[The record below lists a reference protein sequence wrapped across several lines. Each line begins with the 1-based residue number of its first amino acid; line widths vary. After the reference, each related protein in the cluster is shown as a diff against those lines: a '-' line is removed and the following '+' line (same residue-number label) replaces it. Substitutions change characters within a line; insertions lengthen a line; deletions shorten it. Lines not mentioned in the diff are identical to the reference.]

1 MTVLWR
7 WLARLGRGLRV
18 LVNSLSRLFY
28 VALITLAAVV
38 LWLMFTTSG
47 AQWLAERA
55 MAEEERLQ
63 LEITGGSLWNGLDVR
78 AVQWRDEGVA
88 VTVEEA
94 ELRWNHLCL
103 LRARVC
109 VNAALVR
116 GVDARV
122 DTDAMPVA
130 EDDGEPAADGGD
142 PFPLPVDIAFPQ
154 VRAQQV
160 DVTVDGHRA
169 RWSDLRLGG
178 ALEGRTLTLSRF
190 NWESI
195 LVELPEGD
203 DAEAVVTEDPD
214 AGPGFLE
221 TGWDGL
227 ELPEVE
233 LPLNIVVD
241 DLRLHD
247 LRVVQGP
254 DNELLAL
261 DRFSVAGELRDRR
274 ARLRQLEVVHAQGR
288 LRADGSL
295 TMRDDWPVDL
305 ELQVEARDLP
315 EVGDLTLDASLWNSI
330 GDLEF
335 RLQAGGLANLAL
347 EGTVAPGREHMPM
360 NVQAQ
365 WDTLGWPLDTRDLVA
380 ARDGRLSLQG
390 DLTDYRLDLGAT
402 VDGADIPEGRW
413 QVDAAGDLQGAQLER
428 LRGELLDG
436 WLEVTGTAAWHPD
449 VEWDASV
456 ELQGL
461 AASRIV
467 EQAPESVSGALRTR
481 GRLAE
486 DDLAVDVEID
496 RIEAAVE
503 GHELVL
509 SGAVHRPAGGDWNLQ
524 DIQLRTGE
532 SLVSLAGRV
541 GTETLDVEG
550 SLDVADLGAFL
561 PDAAGRVHGDFAA
574 SGALTAPDITAAIEA
589 GQIRY
594 GDLVSVDSVDLDA
607 AVAGLGE
614 QASRLR
620 LAVRGVE
627 LEAETVDSVDV
638 LLEGDRSDHRLSLD
652 VDARRAAASVT
663 VAGALSEALD
673 WDGALERAEL
683 SAADQRWQLDASTP
697 VRFDMAAQ
705 QARIDPHCWRY
716 DGASLCAGEP
726 ILAGAS
732 GEASVALEGF
742 DLALLAPWLPQAV
755 ELDGR
760 IGAEVDAR
768 WGETPLPVV
777 ALDAR
782 IDDGQIRVIDPES
795 DMDDDQVDLVLDYER
810 LGLRLDLDE
819 DRLRTAISLRSDDLG
834 TVDLSANAAVVG
846 GDQPFGPLDGEVDI
860 RAIELG
866 VIEPFFPELRTL
878 RGTISAQ
885 GQLAGEVMDPRY
897 HGTVSLTHG
906 RVEPVAIGMELRD
919 IGLELGVDGDNATL
933 TGGFSSGDG
942 TATITGEA
950 DWADE
955 LSAAVNLSGSALQV
969 VYDPLADLRV
979 NPDID
984 VTFADNTLRLGGEL
998 RVPRGEITLVQLPES
1013 AVQVSGDVV
1022 IIDDQPEAPEPADDQ
1037 DLEEAEEALAGAP
1050 DGLNLETDLQIVLGN
1065 RVNLSGFGITG
1076 RLTGDLRLQQS
1087 GSDEPQGFGE
1097 IRIMDGEYR
1106 AYGQRLRIREG
1117 QLLFS
1122 GPLDRPQLYVE
1133 AVRRIERDDVT
1144 AGLRLEGNPEEPRVS
1159 LFSEPAM
1166 GEEDVL
1172 SYIILGRPAGQG
1184 GGDDNMLGRAALA
1197 LGMAGGSGYA
1207 TALAEEIG
1215 IQDFTIDTEGD
1226 GDDTQ
1231 VVVGGYINP
1240 NLYLGYGVGVF
1251 TPVNTLTLRYRLATN
1266 LYLEAVTSLES
1277 AIDLLYRFE
1286 FGSRG

>member
-1 MTVLWR
+1 MNVLWR

-18 LVNSLSRLFY
+18 LVNSLSRLIY
-28 VALITLAAVV
+28 VVLITLAAVV
-38 LWLMFTTSG
+38 LWLVFTTSG

-55 MAEEERLQ
+55 MAEEERLD

-78 AVQWRDEGVA
+78 AVNWRDEGVA

-109 VNAALVR
+109 LNAALVR
-116 GVDARV
+116 GVNASV
-122 DTDAMPVA
+122 DTAAMPA
-130 EDDGEPAADGGD
+130 ADDDGEPEAADGGD

-169 RWSDLRLGG
+169 RWSDLRMSG
-178 ALEGRTLTLSRF
+178 ALKGRTLTLDRF

-195 LVELPEGD
+195 LVDLPEGD
-203 DAEAVVTEDPD
+203 DAEPVAAED

-221 TGWDGL
+221 TGWDAL
-227 ELPEVE
+227 ELPEVA

-241 DLRLHD
+241 DFRLHD
-247 LRVVQGP
+247 LRVVQGQEH
-254 DNELLAL
+254 ELVAL
-261 DRFSVAGELRDRR
+261 DRLSVAGELRDSR
-274 ARLRQLEVVHAQGR
+274 ARLRHLEVVHPQGE

-305 ELQVEARDLP
+305 ELQVEARDVP
-315 EVGDLTLDASLWNSI
+315 EVGDLALEASLWNSI

-335 RLQAGGLANLAL
+335 QLQVQGLANVAL
-347 EGTVAPGREHMPM
+347 EGAVAPGQDHMP
-360 NVQAQ
+360 VRIQGQ
-365 WDTLGWPLDTRDLVA
+365 WDALGWPLDTRELVA
-380 ARDGRLSLQG
+380 ARDGRLSLEG
-390 DLTDYRLDLGAT
+390 DLTDYRLNLGAT

-413 QVDAAGDLQGAQLER
+413 QVDATGDLRSAQLER

-456 ELQGL
+456 EMEGL
-461 AASRIV
+461 AANRIA

-481 GRLAE
+481 GRLAQ
-486 DDLAVDVEID
+486 DDLALDVEID
-496 RIEAAVE
+496 RIQAAVE

-509 SGAVHRPAGGDWNLQ
+509 SGTVHRPAGGDWNLR
-524 DIQLRTGE
+524 DIRLRTGE
-532 SLVSLAGRV
+532 SLVTLAGRV

-550 SLDVADLGAFL
+550 NLDVADLGAFL
-561 PDAAGRVHGDFAA
+561 PDAAGSIRGDFAA
-574 SGALTAPDITAAIEA
+574 RGPLTAPDVIAAMEA
-589 GQIRY
+589 AQLSY
-594 GDLVSVDSVDLDA
+594 GELVSVDSVDLDTE
-607 AVAGLGE
+607 VAGLGE
-614 QASRLR
+614 EASRLR

-627 LEAETVDSVDV
+627 LEAETIDSAD
-638 LLEGDRSDHRLSLD
+638 LLVEGDRSDHSLTLD
-652 VDARRAAASVT
+652 VDARRAAASVA

-673 WDGALERAEL
+673 WDGALERAEIT
-683 SAADQRWQLDASTP
+683 AAEQRWELDSSTP
-697 VRFDMAAQ
+697 VRFDMDAQ
-705 QARIDPHCWRY
+705 QARIDPHCWRH
-716 DGASLCAGEP
+716 DGASLCAREP

-782 IDDGQIRVIDPES
+782 IDDGQIRIIDPEG
-795 DMDDDQVDLVLDYER
+795 DMDDEQVDLVLDYER
-810 LGLRLDLDE
+810 LGVRLDLDE
-819 DRLRTAISLRSDDLG
+819 DRLRTAISLRSEDLG

-846 GDQPFGPLDGEVDI
+846 GDQPFGPLDGEVDV

-878 RGTISAQ
+878 RGTVSAQ
-885 GQLAGEVMDPRY
+885 GRLAGEVMDPRY
-897 HGTVSLTHG
+897 HGTVSLTDG
-906 RVEPVAIGMELRD
+906 RVEPMAIGMELTE
-919 IGLELGVDGDNATL
+919 IGLELGVEGDNATL
-933 TGGFSSGDG
+933 SGGFRSGGG
-942 TATITGEA
+942 TASISGEA

-984 VTFADNTLRLGGEL
+984 VTFADNTLQLGGEL

-1022 IIDDQPEAPEPADDQ
+1022 IIDDQPEPAET
-1037 DLEEAEEALAGAP
+1037 EEAEVAPPEAP
-1050 DGLNLETDLQIVLGN
+1050 EGLNLETNIQIVLGN
-1065 RVNLSGFGITG
+1065 RVDLSGFGITG

-1087 GSDEPQGFGE
+1087 GGDEPQGFGE

-1133 AVRRIERDDVT
+1133 AVRRVERDDVT

-1166 GEEDVL
+1166 AEEDVL

-1251 TPVNTLTLRYRLATN
+1251 TPVNTLTLRYQLATN